1 MQKPKINFKKQSG
14 MTIILSLLAVLILS
28 IIAASLLRSQN
39 TATRAYNQF
48 YDVEVA
54 KDATDFCIAEA
65 FDKLQQFSVAETLT
79 SNANYDLINPQIT
92 NNLNSTST
100 SDCQSYISTPRTV
113 GNSSK
118 IVCAFLDS
126 FLVSG
131 NDGVG
136 ITNKRISDQTKILPL
151 TTCKYEYMT
160 GYDSVTSSSTGEIS
174 SSRNYGTSSSRPIK
188 YYRVTAVKDTG
199 YARVEYQVI
208 LGI

>member
-14 MTIILSLLAVLILS
+14 MTIILTLLAVLILS

-65 FDKLQQFSVAETLT
+65 FDKLQQFSVAQTLT
-79 SNANYDLINPQIT
+79 ATPYYNLSLG
-92 NNLNSTST
+92 LNSST
-100 SDCQSYISTPRTV
+100 NSDCQTSTTTPRIV

-118 IVCAFLDS
+118 IVCAFVD
-126 FLVSG
+126 SG
-131 NDGVG
+131 NNGVG
-136 ITNKRISDQTKILPL
+136 IVNKRLSNQAKILPL
-151 TTCKYEYMT
+151 TTCEYQYMT
-160 GYDSVTSSSTGEIS
+160 GFDSTTSSSTGEIS
-174 SSRNYGTSSSRPIK
+174 STRNYGTSSSTPVK
-188 YYRVTAVKDTG
+188 YYKVTAIKDTG

>member
-1 MQKPKINFKKQSG
+1 MQKLKINFKKQSG

-65 FDKLQQFSVAETLT
+65 FDKLQQFSVAQTLT
-79 SNANYDLINPQIT
+79 STPNYDLT
-92 NNLNSTST
+92 SSLNSLTN
-100 SDCQSYISTPRTV
+100 SDCQTSTTSARIV

-118 IVCAFLDS
+118 IVCAFVDN
-126 FLVSG
+126 G
-131 NDGVG
+131 NNGVG
-136 ITNKRISDQTKILPL
+136 IVNKRVSDQAKILPI
-151 TTCKYEYMT
+151 TTCRYDYMV

-174 SSRNYGTSSSRPIK
+174 STRNYGTNSSTPIK
-188 YYRVTAVKDTG
+188 YYKVTAIKDTG
-199 YARVEYQVI
+199 YARIEYQVI

>member
-1 MQKPKINFKKQSG
+1 MQKPKINSKKQSG

-65 FDKLQQFSVAETLT
+65 FDKLQQFSVAQTLT
-79 SNANYDLINPQIT
+79 STPNFDLT
-92 NNLNSTST
+92 SSLNNLTN
-100 SDCQSYISTPRTV
+100 SDCQTSTTSARIV

-118 IVCAFLDS
+118 VVCAFVD
-126 FLVSG
+126 SG
-131 NDGVG
+131 NNGVG
-136 ITNKRISDQTKILPL
+136 ITNKRISEQTKILPL
-151 TTCKYEYMT
+151 TTCRYDYMV

-174 SSRNYGTSSSRPIK
+174 SSRNYGSNSSTPIK
-188 YYRVTAVKDTG
+188 YYKVTAVKDTG
-199 YARVEYQVI
+199 YARIEYQVI

>member
-48 YDVEVA
+48 YDVEIA

-65 FDKLQQFSVAETLT
+65 FDKLQQFSVAQNLPTTPFDLT
-79 SNANYDLINPQIT
+79 SSSNSSLNIST
-92 NNLNSTST
+92 N
-100 SDCQSYISTPRTV
+100 SDCQTSTGSARIV
-113 GNSSK
+113 GSSSK
-118 IVCAFLDS
+118 IVCAFVD
-126 FLVSG
+126 SG
-131 NDGVG
+131 NNGVG

-151 TTCKYEYMT
+151 TTCKFEYMA

-174 SSRNYGTSSSRPIK
+174 SSRNYGTSSSTPIK

>member
-39 TATRAYNQF
+39 VATRAYNQF

-65 FDKLQQFSVAETLT
+65 FDKLQQFSVAQTLAAT
-79 SNANYDLINPQIT
+79 PNYDLTSSLNSLT
-92 NNLNSTST
+92 NTDCSTST
-100 SDCQSYISTPRTV
+100 STARVV

-118 IVCAFLDS
+118 VVCAFVD
-126 FLVSG
+126 VG
-131 NDGVG
+131 NSGVG
-136 ITNKRISDQTKILPL
+136 VINKRVSDQSKILPI
-151 TTCKYEYMT
+151 TTCRYDYMV
-160 GYDSVTSSSTGEIS
+160 GFDSTTSSSSGEIA
-174 SSRNYGTSSSRPIK
+174 SSRNYGTSSTTPIK
-188 YYRVTAVKDTG
+188 YYKVTAVKDNG

>member
-48 YDVEVA
+48 YDVEIA

-65 FDKLQQFSVAETLT
+65 FDKLQQFSVAQTLSGT
-79 SNANYDLINPQIT
+79 PNYDLT
-92 NNLNSTST
+92 SSLNSLTNSGCDSST
-100 SDCQSYISTPRTV
+100 NSARIV

-118 IVCAFLDS
+118 VVCAFVDT
-126 FLVSG
+126 G
-131 NDGVG
+131 NSGVG
-136 ITNKRISDQTKILPL
+136 ISNKRVSDQTKILPI
-151 TTCKYEYMT
+151 TTCRYDYMT

-174 SSRNYGTSSSRPIK
+174 SSRNYGTSSSTPIK
-188 YYRVTAVKDTG
+188 YYKVTAIKDTG

>member
-48 YDVEVA
+48 YDVEIA

-65 FDKLQQFSVAETLT
+65 FDKLQQFSVAQTLT
-79 SNANYDLINPQIT
+79 STPSYDLT
-92 NNLNSTST
+92 SSLNSLTNSDCQTST
-100 SDCQSYISTPRTV
+100 SSARIV

-118 IVCAFLDS
+118 IVCAFVD
-126 FLVSG
+126 SG
-131 NDGVG
+131 NNGVG
-136 ITNKRISDQTKILPL
+136 ISNKRVSDKTKILPI
-151 TTCKYEYMT
+151 TTCRYDYMA

-174 SSRNYGTSSSRPIK
+174 STRNYGTSSSTPIK
-188 YYRVTAVKDTG
+188 YYKVTAVKDTG
-199 YARVEYQVI
+199 YAMVEYQVI

>member
-65 FDKLQQFSVAETLT
+65 FDKLQQFSVAQTLSGT
-79 SNANYDLINPQIT
+79 PNYDLT
-92 NNLNSTST
+92 SSLNSLTNSDCQTST
-100 SDCQSYISTPRTV
+100 SSARIV

-118 IVCAFLDS
+118 VVCAFVDT
-126 FLVSG
+126 G
-131 NDGVG
+131 NSGVG
-136 ITNKRISDQTKILPL
+136 ISNKRVSDQAKILPI
-151 TTCKYEYMT
+151 TTCRYDYMT

-174 SSRNYGTSSSRPIK
+174 SSRNYGTSSSTPIK
-188 YYRVTAVKDTG
+188 YYKVTAIKDTG

>member
-1 MQKPKINFKKQSG
+1 

-65 FDKLQQFSVAETLT
+65 FDKLQQFSVAQTLT
-79 SNANYDLINPQIT
+79 STPNFDLISSL
-92 NNLNSTST
+92 NNLTN
-100 SDCQSYISTPRTV
+100 SDCQTSTTSARIV

-118 IVCAFLDS
+118 VVCAFVD
-126 FLVSG
+126 SG
-131 NDGVG
+131 NNGVG
-136 ITNKRISDQTKILPL
+136 ITNKRISEQTKILPL
-151 TTCKYEYMT
+151 TTCRYDYMA
-160 GYDSVTSSSTGEIS
+160 GYDSLTSSSTGEIS
-174 SSRNYGTSSSRPIK
+174 SSRNYGTSSSTPIK
-188 YYRVTAVKDTG
+188 FYKVTAVKDTG